1 MIQESFQELY
11 SAKTDEEL
19 LALAA
24 DSVSLREDAKS
35 VLAQE
40 LQRRNLEQP
49 PSQQAGHQLGGEAE
63 SRAIPRALKA
73 GAFLS
78 MNVIIAVFAPAAIDV
93 SVRNGIPLHS
103 TSALVWEEYLIS
115 LICASGLGFGAWRK
129 WRNPL
134 TIWTWVV
141 PAAWFAFGF
150 LVVAGHG
157 PFSGHLFAP
166 RSESVLYDDSIR
178 TFFRTFYAFTV
189 PLIRGFCYSLGAYL
203 SALLMSRRSAA
214 IPTEPVVRLKVN
226 E

>member
-1 MIQESFQELY
+1 
-11 SAKTDEEL
+11 EL

-24 DSVSLREDAKS
+24 DIASLREDAKA

-40 LQRRNLEQP
+40 LQRRNLQQP
-49 PSQQAGHQLGGEAE
+49 PSQQGGNQSAGGAE
-63 SRAIPRALKA
+63 FRSVPRALKVV
-73 GAFLS
+73 AFLS

-103 TSALVWEEYLIS
+103 SVALVWEEYLVS

-129 WRNPL
+129 WRNPV
-134 TIWTWVV
+134 TMWTWVV
-141 PAAWFAFGF
+141 PALWFAFGF
-150 LVVAGHG
+150 LVIAGHG

-178 TFFRTFYAFTV
+178 RFFRTFYAFTV
-189 PLIRGFCYSLGAYL
+189 PLIRGICYSLGAYL
-203 SALLMSRRSAA
+203 SALLMSRPSPEIRS
-214 IPTEPVVRLKVN
+214 EPVVPLKVN

>member
-1 MIQESFQELY
+1 VIQESFQELY

-93 SVRNGIPLHS
+93 SVRNGIPLYS

-115 LICASGLGFGAWRK
+115 LICASGLGFGACPKVAQPPDDMDMGCPGSMVRIWILGGRRARTIFWPSICAAFGK
-129 WRNPL
+129 CSLRRQYSHVFPHVLRLYSSTHPWLLLFLRRLPL
-134 TIWTWVV
+134 CAAHV
-141 PAAWFAFGF
+141 PAIC
-150 LVVAGHG
+150 
-157 PFSGHLFAP
+157 
-166 RSESVLYDDSIR
+166 RDSHR
-178 TFFRTFYAFTV
+178 TCGS
-189 PLIRGFCYSLGAYL
+189 IEGQ
-203 SALLMSRRSAA
+203 
-214 IPTEPVVRLKVN
+214 
-226 E
+226 